1 MKVVKIKIKKLTA
14 IGFERKKQQVNLQ
27 RKFKTFCKAF
37 KLPVPECEH
46 TIEGWKDKR
55 SYKADFAFPEVKLVV
70 EIEGGHFSR
79 TSGHSG
85 GKAIR
90 KDIKRF
96 NLLTELGW
104 AYLRYPFS
112 KDCKLVDFEQ
122 IKNVYELNKM

>member
-1 MKVVKIKIKKLTA
+1 MKIKINKLTA

-27 RKFKTFCKAF
+27 RKFRTLCKAF
-37 KLPVPECEH
+37 KLPIPECEY
-46 TIEGWKDKR
+46 IVDGWKDKR
-55 SYKADFAFPEVKLVV
+55 HYKADFAFPNAKLVV

-96 NLLTELGW
+96 NKLTELGW
-104 AYLRYPFS
+104 VYLRYPFS
-112 KDCKLVDFEQ
+112 KDCGLVDFDQ
-122 IKNVYELNKM
+122 IRDVYDLLKKRI